1 MDDEIFFAETS
12 EFYSELI
19 VVYTCEV
26 WCDSKDTKNYVKNFT
41 GRLLLF
47 KKTLMLMHLKQTTS
61 ENARLI
67 GNFGSSDVPM
77 YVYAPKI

>member
-26 WCDSKDTKNYVKNFT
+26 WCDSKDTQNYVKTFT
-41 GRLLLF
+41 GRPTPIQ
-47 KKTLMLMHLKQTTS
+47 KDPD
-61 ENARLI
+61 R
-67 GNFGSSDVPM
+67 
-77 YVYAPKI
+77 